1 MFQFEHP
8 ELLWTLVF
16 VPVLLLLYW
25 LSTRAY
31 SKQRKKLISRTL
43 FSRLVPAYSRTNRN
57 WRFFFLVF
65 AFAAFSVALANPQ
78 WGTKKKK
85 IKAQSADIFIALD
98 ISQSMMAEDI
108 SPNRLERSKKFI
120 SEMIEKLRG
129 DRIGIILFAGEAY
142 LQMPLSTDYSAAQL
156 FVKAANTDLASTQGT
171 AINQAIDLAERAQQN
186 EDQHFK
192 SLVIIT
198 DGEDHDSE
206 ALAKAEKAFEE
217 GMTIH
222 TIGVGTAQGSYIPSM
237 NNGREEYKR
246 DKQGELVKSK
256 LNENLLMELARKGG
270 GIYNPINSGMS
281 AINQLLDHFER
292 MQKRE
297 VEQRSYTDFES
308 YFQYFLFLGIMFFCL
323 YFFLPEGKIPKSI
336 DSLKS

>member
-8 ELLWTLVF
+8 ELLWTAVF
-16 VPVLLLLYW
+16 IPVLLVFYV
-25 LSTRAY
+25 LSLKVYRNQKNKFI
-31 SKQRKKLISRTL
+31 SGKL
-43 FSRLVPAYSRTNRN
+43 FDRLVPAHSQKRKH
-57 WRFFFLVF
+57 WRFVLLLF

-85 IKAQSADIFIALD
+85 IKVQSADILIALD

-120 SEMIEKLRG
+120 SELIDKLRG

-142 LQMPLSTDYSAAQL
+142 LQMPLSTDYAAAQL
-156 FVKAANTDLASTQGT
+156 FIKAANTNLAGTQGT
-171 AINQAIDLAERAQQN
+171 AIKEAIDLAERALEN
-186 EDQHFK
+186 DALHHK
-192 SLVIIT
+192 SLVLIT
-198 DGEDHDSE
+198 DGENHDTE
-206 ALAKAEKAFEE
+206 ALAKAEEAFKK

-222 TIGVGTAQGSYIPSM
+222 TIGVGTDRGAFIPSL

-246 DKQGELVKSK
+246 DQNGELVTSK
-256 LNENLLMELARKGG
+256 LNENLLLELARKGG
-270 GIYNPINSGMS
+270 GIYKPINSGMS

-308 YFQYFLFLGIMFFCL
+308 YFQYFIGLGILFFCIFVL
-323 YFFLPEGKIPKSI
+323 LPEGK
-336 DSLKS
+336 SLKTVET